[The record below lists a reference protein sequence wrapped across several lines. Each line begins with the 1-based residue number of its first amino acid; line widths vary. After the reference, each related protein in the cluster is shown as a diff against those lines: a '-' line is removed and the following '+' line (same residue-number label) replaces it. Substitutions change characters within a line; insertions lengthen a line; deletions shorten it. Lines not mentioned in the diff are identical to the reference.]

1 MCAVTRP
8 GDNLPLSS
16 RCRPLIEA
24 ESVFFTRRET
34 ALFVMFG
41 FCAAD
46 SCGRQSKVFLPD
58 RVNKNTSIGG
68 GLIKNEPKLGPLD
81 FFAA

>member
-1 MCAVTRP
+1 M
-8 GDNLPLSS
+8 LSTNRS
-16 RCRPLIEA
+16 RKG
-24 ESVFFTRRET
+24 VFFTRRET